1 MSLNDSF
8 QFPKLFLDDMNEN
21 LFITTNLSDSLN
33 DILSESKK
41 ESLSKPVKFVL
52 TKEESTPSNLLQKK
66 TLLKLNEQKIE
77 NNDLNGGRWS
87 KDEQRLFAEA
97 VLKFGNDWKKIQ
109 NHISSRNITQVR
121 SHAQKF
127 LMKLKENRFLQ
138 KKGMELSLSWTKVMN
153 YLRSTLSYDELKE
166 VLFSVEQTDSK
177 KPSKKKSKKVKKNG
191 KNGKN
196 EEVNES
202 SDFNSNYDT
211 NWDIDGSDF
220 YFECDRYLNEEE
232 RYKYKNIKTKIIKNE
247 EDEEVILQKLIECF
261 NSPSGEIIL
270 NTSFEEISHKDN
282 DFQYKFPDVVSI

>member
-77 NNDLNGGRWS
+77 NNNLNGGRWS
-87 KDEQRLFAEA
+87 KDEQRRFAEA

-127 LMKLKENRFLQ
+127 LMKLKENKFLQ

-153 YLRSTLSYDELKE
+153 YLRSTLRYDELKE
-166 VLFSVEQTDSK
+166 VLFSVEQPDNK

-191 KNGKN
+191 KNV
-196 EEVNES
+196 EANES
-202 SDFNSNYDT
+202 SDFNSNCDT
-211 NWDIDGSDF
+211 NWDIDDSDF
-220 YFECDRYLNEEE
+220 YFECDRYLNEEY

-261 NSPSGEIIL
+261 NPPSGEIIL
-270 NTSFEEISHKDN
+270 NTSFDEISYKDN

>member
-8 QFPKLFLDDMNEN
+8 QFPKLFLDDINEN

-77 NNDLNGGRWS
+77 NNNLNGGRWS
-87 KDEQRLFAEA
+87 KDEQRRFAEA
-97 VLKFGNDWKKIQ
+97 VLKYGNDWKKIQ

-127 LMKLKENRFLQ
+127 LMKLKENKLLQ

-177 KPSKKKSKKVKKNG
+177 KLSKKKSKKAKKNG
-191 KNGKN
+191 KNVEAN
-196 EEVNES
+196 EN
-202 SDFNSNYDT
+202 SDFNSNCDT
-211 NWDIDGSDF
+211 NWDIDDYDF
-220 YFECDRYLNEEE
+220 YFECHRYLNEED
-232 RYKYKNIKTKIIKNE
+232 RYRYTNIKTKIIKNE

-261 NSPSGEIIL
+261 NPPSGEIIL

>member
-1 MSLNDSF
+1 MSLIDSF

-66 TLLKLNEQKIE
+66 ILLKLNEQKIE
-77 NNDLNGGRWS
+77 NNNLNGGRWS
-87 KDEQRLFAEA
+87 KDEQRRFAEA

-127 LMKLKENRFLQ
+127 LMKLKENKFLQ
-138 KKGMELSLSWTKVMN
+138 KKGMELSLSWTKVIN

-166 VLFSVEQTDSK
+166 VLFSVEQPDNK

-191 KNGKN
+191 KNV
-196 EEVNES
+196 EANES
-202 SDFNSNYDT
+202 SDFNSNCDT
-211 NWDIDGSDF
+211 NWDIDDSDF
-220 YFECDRYLNEEE
+220 YFECDRYLNEED

-261 NSPSGEIIL
+261 NPPSGEIIL
-270 NTSFEEISHKDN
+270 NTSFDEISYKDN

>member
-77 NNDLNGGRWS
+77 NNNLNGGRWS
-87 KDEQRLFAEA
+87 KDEQRRFAEA

-127 LMKLKENRFLQ
+127 LMKLKENKFLQ

-166 VLFSVEQTDSK
+166 VLFSVEQPDNK

-191 KNGKN
+191 KNV
-196 EEVNES
+196 EANES
-202 SDFNSNYDT
+202 SDFNSNCDT
-211 NWDIDGSDF
+211 NWDIDDSDF
-220 YFECDRYLNEEE
+220 YFECDRYLNEED

-261 NSPSGEIIL
+261 NPPSGEIIL
-270 NTSFEEISHKDN
+270 NTSFDEISYKDN

>member
-21 LFITTNLSDSLN
+21 LFITTNLSDSLD

-41 ESLSKPVKFVL
+41 ESLSKPVKFIL
-52 TKEESTPSNLLQKK
+52 TKEEPTPSTLLQKK

-77 NNDLNGGRWS
+77 KNDLNGGRWS
-87 KDEQRLFAEA
+87 KDEQRRFAEA

-127 LMKLKENRFLQ
+127 LMKLKENRLLQ

-177 KPSKKKSKKVKKNG
+177 KLSKKKSKKAKKNG
-191 KNGKN
+191 KNV
-196 EEVNES
+196 EVNES
-202 SDFNSNYDT
+202 SDFNSNCDT
-211 NWDIDGSDF
+211 NWDIDDSDF
-220 YFECDRYLNEEE
+220 YFECDRYLNEED

-261 NSPSGEIIL
+261 NPPSGEIIL
-270 NTSFEEISHKDN
+270 NTSFDEISYKDN
-282 DFQYKFPDVVSI
+282 DFQYKFTDVVSI

>member
-77 NNDLNGGRWS
+77 KNNLNGGRWS
-87 KDEQRLFAEA
+87 KDEQRRFAEA

-127 LMKLKENRFLQ
+127 LMKLKENKFLQ

-166 VLFSVEQTDSK
+166 VLFSVEQPDNK

-191 KNGKN
+191 KNV
-196 EEVNES
+196 EANES
-202 SDFNSNYDT
+202 SDFNSNCDT
-211 NWDIDGSDF
+211 NWDIDDSDF
-220 YFECDRYLNEEE
+220 YFECDRYLNEED

-261 NSPSGEIIL
+261 NPPSGEIIL
-270 NTSFEEISHKDN
+270 NTSFDEISYKDN

>member
-21 LFITTNLSDSLN
+21 LFVTTNLSDSLN
-33 DILSESKK
+33 DLLSESKK
-41 ESLSKPVKFVL
+41 ESLSKPVKFIL
-52 TKEESTPSNLLQKK
+52 TKEEPTPSTLLQKK

-87 KDEQRLFAEA
+87 KDEQRRFAEA

-127 LMKLKENRFLQ
+127 LMKLKENRLLQ

-166 VLFSVEQTDSK
+166 VLFSVEQTDNK
-177 KPSKKKSKKVKKNG
+177 KLSKKKSKKVKKNG
-191 KNGKN
+191 KNV
-196 EEVNES
+196 EANES
-202 SDFNSNYDT
+202 SDFNSNCDT
-211 NWDIDGSDF
+211 NWDIDDSDF
-220 YFECDRYLNEEE
+220 YFESNRYLNEED
-232 RYKYKNIKTKIIKNE
+232 RYRYKNIKTKIIKNE
-247 EDEEVILQKLIECF
+247 EDEEVILQKLNECF
-261 NSPSGEIIL
+261 NPPSGEIIL
-270 NTSFEEISHKDN
+270 NTSFEEISYKDN
-282 DFQYKFPDVVSI
+282 NFQYKFPDVVSI

>member
-41 ESLSKPVKFVL
+41 ESLSKPVKFFL
-52 TKEESTPSNLLQKK
+52 IKEESTPSNLLQKK

-77 NNDLNGGRWS
+77 NNNLNGGRWS
-87 KDEQRLFAEA
+87 KDEQRRFAEA

-121 SHAQKF
+121 AHAQKF
-127 LMKLKENRFLQ
+127 LMKLKENKFLQ

-153 YLRSTLSYDELKE
+153 CLRSTLSYDELKE
-166 VLFSVEQTDSK
+166 VLFSVEQPDNK

-191 KNGKN
+191 KNV
-196 EEVNES
+196 EANES
-202 SDFNSNYDT
+202 SDFNSNCDT
-211 NWDIDGSDF
+211 NWDIDDSDF
-220 YFECDRYLNEEE
+220 YFECDRYLNEED

-261 NSPSGEIIL
+261 NPPSGEIIL
-270 NTSFEEISHKDN
+270 NTSFDEISYKDN

>member
-1 MSLNDSF
+1 MSLIDSF
-8 QFPKLFLDDMNEN
+8 QFPKLFLDDINEN

-41 ESLSKPVKFVL
+41 ESVSKPVKFVL
-52 TKEESTPSNLLQKK
+52 TKEESAPSNLLQKK

-87 KDEQRLFAEA
+87 KDEQRRFAEA

-127 LMKLKENRFLQ
+127 LMKLKENKFLQ

-177 KPSKKKSKKVKKNG
+177 KPSKKKSKKAKKNE
-191 KNGKN
+191 KNV
-196 EEVNES
+196 EANES
-202 SDFNSNYDT
+202 SDFNSNCDT
-211 NWDIDGSDF
+211 NWDIDDSDF
-220 YFECDRYLNEEE
+220 YFECDRYLNEED

-261 NSPSGEIIL
+261 NPPSGEIIL

-282 DFQYKFPDVVSI
+282 DFQYKFPEVVSI

>member
-77 NNDLNGGRWS
+77 KNNLNGGRWS
-87 KDEQRLFAEA
+87 KDEQRRFAEA

-127 LMKLKENRFLQ
+127 LMKLKENKFLQ

-166 VLFSVEQTDSK
+166 VLFSVEQPDNK

-191 KNGKN
+191 KNV
-196 EEVNES
+196 EANES
-202 SDFNSNYDT
+202 SDFNSNCDT
-211 NWDIDGSDF
+211 NWDIDDSDF
-220 YFECDRYLNEEE
+220 YFECDRYLNEED

-261 NSPSGEIIL
+261 NPPSGEIIL
-270 NTSFEEISHKDN
+270 NTSFEEISYKDN
-282 DFQYKFPDVVSI
+282 NFQYKFPDVVSI

>member
-1 MSLNDSF
+1 
-8 QFPKLFLDDMNEN
+8 
-21 LFITTNLSDSLN
+21 
-33 DILSESKK
+33 
-41 ESLSKPVKFVL
+41 LSKPVKFVL

-87 KDEQRLFAEA
+87 KDEQRRFAEA

-127 LMKLKENRFLQ
+127 LMKLKENKFLQ

-166 VLFSVEQTDSK
+166 VLFSVEQPDNK

-191 KNGKN
+191 KNV
-196 EEVNES
+196 EANES
-202 SDFNSNYDT
+202 SDFNSNCDT
-211 NWDIDGSDF
+211 NWDIDDSDF
-220 YFECDRYLNEEE
+220 YFECDRYLNEED

-261 NSPSGEIIL
+261 NPPSGEIIL
-270 NTSFEEISHKDN
+270 NTSFEEISYKDN
-282 DFQYKFPDVVSI
+282 NFQYKFPDVVSI

>member
-66 TLLKLNEQKIE
+66 TLLKLNEQKFE
-77 NNDLNGGRWS
+77 NNNLNGGRWS
-87 KDEQRLFAEA
+87 KDEQRRFAEA

-127 LMKLKENRFLQ
+127 LMKLKENKFLQ

-166 VLFSVEQTDSK
+166 VLFSVEQPDNK

-191 KNGKN
+191 KNV
-196 EEVNES
+196 EANES
-202 SDFNSNYDT
+202 SDFNSNCDT
-211 NWDIDGSDF
+211 NWDIDDSDF
-220 YFECDRYLNEEE
+220 YFECDRYLNEED

-261 NSPSGEIIL
+261 NPPSGEIIL
-270 NTSFEEISHKDN
+270 NTSFDEISYKDN

>member
-8 QFPKLFLDDMNEN
+8 QFPKLFLDEDINDN

-77 NNDLNGGRWS
+77 NNNLNGGRWS
-87 KDEQRLFAEA
+87 KDEQRRFAEA

-127 LMKLKENRFLQ
+127 LMKLKENKLLQ

-177 KPSKKKSKKVKKNG
+177 KLSKKKSKKAKKNG
-191 KNGKN
+191 KNV
-196 EEVNES
+196 EANES
-202 SDFNSNYDT
+202 SDFNSNCDT
-211 NWDIDGSDF
+211 NWDIDDSDF
-220 YFECDRYLNEEE
+220 YFECDRYLNEED

-261 NSPSGEIIL
+261 NPPSGEIIL

>member
-77 NNDLNGGRWS
+77 NNDLNGGRWT
-87 KDEQRLFAEA
+87 KDEQRRFAEA
-97 VLKFGNDWKKIQ
+97 VLKFRNDWKKIQ
-109 NHISSRNITQVR
+109 NHIFSRNITQVR

-127 LMKLKENRFLQ
+127 LMKLKENKFLQ

-166 VLFSVEQTDSK
+166 VLFSVEQTDNK
-177 KPSKKKSKKVKKNG
+177 KLSKKKSKKVKKNG
-191 KNGKN
+191 KNV
-196 EEVNES
+196 EANES
-202 SDFNSNYDT
+202 SDFNSNCDT
-211 NWDIDGSDF
+211 NWDIDDSDF
-220 YFECDRYLNEEE
+220 YFECDRYLNEED

-261 NSPSGEIIL
+261 NPPSGEIIL
-270 NTSFEEISHKDN
+270 NTSFDEISYKDN

>member
-1 MSLNDSF
+1 MSLIDSF
-8 QFPKLFLDDMNEN
+8 QFPKLFLDDINEN

-41 ESLSKPVKFVL
+41 ESVSKPVKFVL
-52 TKEESTPSNLLQKK
+52 TKEESAPSNLLQKK

-87 KDEQRLFAEA
+87 KDEQRRFAEA

-127 LMKLKENRFLQ
+127 LMKLKENKFLQ

-177 KPSKKKSKKVKKNG
+177 KPSKKKSKKAKKNE
-191 KNGKN
+191 KNV
-196 EEVNES
+196 EANES
-202 SDFNSNYDT
+202 SDFNSNCDT
-211 NWDIDGSDF
+211 NWDIDDSDF
-220 YFECDRYLNEEE
+220 YFECDRYLNEED

-247 EDEEVILQKLIECF
+247 EDEEVILQKLFECF
-261 NSPSGEIIL
+261 NPPSGEIIL

-282 DFQYKFPDVVSI
+282 DFQYKFPEVVSI

>member
-77 NNDLNGGRWS
+77 KNNLNGGRWS
-87 KDEQRLFAEA
+87 KDEQRRFAEA

-127 LMKLKENRFLQ
+127 LMKFKENKFLQ

-166 VLFSVEQTDSK
+166 VLFSVEQTDNK
-177 KPSKKKSKKVKKNG
+177 KLSKKKSKKVKKNG
-191 KNGKN
+191 KNV
-196 EEVNES
+196 EANES
-202 SDFNSNYDT
+202 SDFNSNCDT
-211 NWDIDGSDF
+211 NWDIDDSDF
-220 YFECDRYLNEEE
+220 YFECDRYLNEED

-261 NSPSGEIIL
+261 NPPSGEIIL
-270 NTSFEEISHKDN
+270 NTSFDEKSYKDN

>member
-1 MSLNDSF
+1 
-8 QFPKLFLDDMNEN
+8 MNEN

-77 NNDLNGGRWS
+77 NNNLNGGRWS

-127 LMKLKENRFLQ
+127 LMKLKENKFLQ

-166 VLFSVEQTDSK
+166 VLFSVEQPDNK

-191 KNGKN
+191 KNV
-196 EEVNES
+196 EANES
-202 SDFNSNYDT
+202 SDFNSNCDT
-211 NWDIDGSDF
+211 NWDIDDSDF
-220 YFECDRYLNEEE
+220 YFECDRYLNEED

-261 NSPSGEIIL
+261 NPPSGEIIL

>member
-33 DILSESKK
+33 DILSETKK

-87 KDEQRLFAEA
+87 KDEQRRFAEA

-127 LMKLKENRFLQ
+127 LMKLKENKFLQ

-166 VLFSVEQTDSK
+166 VLFSVEQPDNK

-191 KNGKN
+191 KNV
-196 EEVNES
+196 EANES
-202 SDFNSNYDT
+202 SDFNSNCDT
-211 NWDIDGSDF
+211 NWDIDDSDF
-220 YFECDRYLNEEE
+220 YFECDRYLNEED

-261 NSPSGEIIL
+261 NPPSGEIIL
-270 NTSFEEISHKDN
+270 NTSFDEISYKDN

>member
-8 QFPKLFLDDMNEN
+8 QFSKLFLDDMNEN

-77 NNDLNGGRWS
+77 NNNLNGGRWS
-87 KDEQRLFAEA
+87 KDEQRRFAEA

-127 LMKLKENRFLQ
+127 LMKLKENKFLQ

-166 VLFSVEQTDSK
+166 VLFSVEQPDNK

-191 KNGKN
+191 KNV
-196 EEVNES
+196 EANES
-202 SDFNSNYDT
+202 SDFNSNCDT
-211 NWDIDGSDF
+211 NWDIDDSDF
-220 YFECDRYLNEEE
+220 YFECDRYLNEED

-261 NSPSGEIIL
+261 NPPSGEIIL
-270 NTSFEEISHKDN
+270 NTSFEEISYKDN

>member
-1 MSLNDSF
+1 MSLIDSF
-8 QFPKLFLDDMNEN
+8 QFPKLFLDDINEN
-21 LFITTNLSDSLN
+21 LFMTTNLSDSLN

-41 ESLSKPVKFVL
+41 ESVSKPVKFVL

-77 NNDLNGGRWS
+77 NNNLNGGRWS
-87 KDEQRLFAEA
+87 KDEQRRFAEA

-127 LMKLKENRFLQ
+127 LMKLKENKFLQ

-177 KPSKKKSKKVKKNG
+177 KPSKKKSKKAKKNE
-191 KNGKN
+191 KNV
-196 EEVNES
+196 EANES
-202 SDFNSNYDT
+202 SDFNSNCDT
-211 NWDIDGSDF
+211 NWDIDDSDF
-220 YFECDRYLNEEE
+220 YFECDRYLNEED

-261 NSPSGEIIL
+261 NNSYGE
-270 NTSFEEISHKDN
+270 NTQNSSFEENSIKEDENDN
-282 DFQYKFPDVVSI
+282 RFNFLNEIQNK

>member
-1 MSLNDSF
+1 MSLIDSF
-8 QFPKLFLDDMNEN
+8 QFPKLFLDDINEN
-21 LFITTNLSDSLN
+21 LFMTTNLSDSLN

-52 TKEESTPSNLLQKK
+52 TKEESTPSDLLQKK

-77 NNDLNGGRWS
+77 NNDLNRGRWS
-87 KDEQRLFAEA
+87 KDEQRRFAEA

-127 LMKLKENRFLQ
+127 LMKLKENKFLP
-138 KKGMELSLSWTKVMN
+138 KKGIELSLSWSKVMN

-177 KPSKKKSKKVKKNG
+177 KPSKKKSKKVKKNE
-191 KNGKN
+191 KNV
-196 EEVNES
+196 EANES
-202 SDFNSNYDT
+202 SDFNSNCDT
-211 NWDIDGSDF
+211 NWDIDDSDF
-220 YFECDRYLNEEE
+220 YFECDRYLNEED
-232 RYKYKNIKTKIIKNE
+232 RYKYINNKTKIIKNE

-261 NSPSGEIIL
+261 NPPSGEIIL

-282 DFQYKFPDVVSI
+282 DFQYKFPEVESI

>member
-77 NNDLNGGRWS
+77 KNNLNGGRWS
-87 KDEQRLFAEA
+87 KDEQRRFAEA

-127 LMKLKENRFLQ
+127 LMKFKENKFLQ

-166 VLFSVEQTDSK
+166 VLFSVEQPDNK

-191 KNGKN
+191 KNV
-196 EEVNES
+196 EANES
-202 SDFNSNYDT
+202 SDFNSNCDT
-211 NWDIDGSDF
+211 NWDIDDSDF
-220 YFECDRYLNEEE
+220 YFECDRYLNEED

-261 NSPSGEIIL
+261 NPPSGEIIL
-270 NTSFEEISHKDN
+270 NTSFEEISYKDN
-282 DFQYKFPDVVSI
+282 NFQYKFPDVVSI

>member
-8 QFPKLFLDDMNEN
+8 QFPKLFLDDINEN

-41 ESLSKPVKFVL
+41 ESLSKPVKFIL
-52 TKEESTPSNLLQKK
+52 TKEEPTPSTLLQKK

-77 NNDLNGGRWS
+77 KNDLNGGRWS
-87 KDEQRLFAEA
+87 KDEQRRFAEA

-127 LMKLKENRFLQ
+127 LMKLKENRLLQ

-177 KPSKKKSKKVKKNG
+177 KLSKKKSKKAKKNG
-191 KNGKN
+191 KNV
-196 EEVNES
+196 EVNES
-202 SDFNSNYDT
+202 SDFNSNCDT
-211 NWDIDGSDF
+211 NWDIDDSDF
-220 YFECDRYLNEEE
+220 YFESNRYLNEED
-232 RYKYKNIKTKIIKNE
+232 RYRYKNIKTKIIKNE

-261 NSPSGEIIL
+261 NPPSGEIIL
-270 NTSFEEISHKDN
+270 NTSFDEISYKDN

>member
-8 QFPKLFLDDMNEN
+8 QFPKFFLDDMNEN

-77 NNDLNGGRWS
+77 NNNLNGGRWS
-87 KDEQRLFAEA
+87 NDEQRRFAEA
-97 VLKFGNDWKKIQ
+97 VLMFGNDWKKIQ

-127 LMKLKENRFLQ
+127 LMKLKENRLLQ

-166 VLFSVEQTDSK
+166 VLFSVEQIDSK
-177 KPSKKKSKKVKKNG
+177 KLSKKKSRKAKKNG
-191 KNGKN
+191 KNV
-196 EEVNES
+196 EVNES
-202 SDFNSNYDT
+202 SDFNSNCDT
-211 NWDIDGSDF
+211 NWDIDDSDF
-220 YFECDRYLNEEE
+220 YFESNRYLNEED
-232 RYKYKNIKTKIIKNE
+232 RYRYKNIKTKIIKNE

-261 NSPSGEIIL
+261 NPPSGEIIL

>member
-1 MSLNDSF
+1 MSLIDSF
-8 QFPKLFLDDMNEN
+8 HFPNLFLDDINEN

-41 ESLSKPVKFVL
+41 ESVSKPVKFVL
-52 TKEESTPSNLLQKK
+52 TKEESAPSNLLQKK

-87 KDEQRLFAEA
+87 KDEQRRFAEA

-127 LMKLKENRFLQ
+127 LMKLKENKFLQ

-177 KPSKKKSKKVKKNG
+177 KPSKKKSKKAKKNE
-191 KNGKN
+191 KNV
-196 EEVNES
+196 EANES
-202 SDFNSNYDT
+202 SDFNSNCDT
-211 NWDIDGSDF
+211 NWDIDDSDF
-220 YFECDRYLNEEE
+220 YFECDRYLNEED

-261 NSPSGEIIL
+261 NPPSGEIIL

-282 DFQYKFPDVVSI
+282 DFQYKFPEVVSI

>member
-1 MSLNDSF
+1 MSLIESENL
-8 QFPKLFLDDMNEN
+8 PTLFLSHNITDN
-21 LFITTNLSDSLN
+21 LFLPTNLSDSLN

-41 ESLSKPVKFVL
+41 ETPLKPIKFIL
-52 TKEESTPSNLLQKK
+52 TKEESPSVNLLQKK
-66 TLLKLNEQKIE
+66 TLLKLNDTKKELS
-77 NNDLNGGRWS
+77 NSNGGRWN
-87 KDEQRLFAEA
+87 KDEQKRFAEA
-97 VLKFGNDWKKIQ
+97 VLKYGNDWKKIQ

-127 LMKLKENRFLQ
+127 LMKLKENKFLQ

-177 KPSKKKSKKVKKNG
+177 KPSKKKSKKVKKNE
-191 KNGKN
+191 KNV
-196 EEVNES
+196 EANES
-202 SDFNSNYDT
+202 SDFNSNCDT
-211 NWDIDGSDF
+211 NWDIDDSDF
-220 YFECDRYLNEEE
+220 YFECDRYLNEED

-261 NSPSGEIIL
+261 NPPSGEIIL

-282 DFQYKFPDVVSI
+282 DFQYKFPEVVSI

>member
-77 NNDLNGGRWS
+77 NNNLNGGRWS

-127 LMKLKENRFLQ
+127 LMKLKENKFLQ

-153 YLRSTLSYDELKE
+153 YLRSTLRYDELKE
-166 VLFSVEQTDSK
+166 VLFSVEQPDNK

-191 KNGKN
+191 KNV
-196 EEVNES
+196 EANES
-202 SDFNSNYDT
+202 SDFNSNCDT
-211 NWDIDGSDF
+211 NWDIDDSDF
-220 YFECDRYLNEEE
+220 YFECDRYLNEED

-261 NSPSGEIIL
+261 NPPSGEIIL
-270 NTSFEEISHKDN
+270 NTSFDEISYKDN

>member
-77 NNDLNGGRWS
+77 NNNLNGGRWS
-87 KDEQRLFAEA
+87 KDEQRRFAEA

-127 LMKLKENRFLQ
+127 LMKLKENKFLQ

-166 VLFSVEQTDSK
+166 VLFSVEQPDNK

-191 KNGKN
+191 KNV
-196 EEVNES
+196 EANES
-202 SDFNSNYDT
+202 SDFNSNCDT
-211 NWDIDGSDF
+211 NWDIDDSDF
-220 YFECDRYLNEEE
+220 YFECDRYLNEED

-247 EDEEVILQKLIECF
+247 EEEEVILQKLIECF
-261 NSPSGEIIL
+261 NPPSGEIIL
-270 NTSFEEISHKDN
+270 NTSFDEISYKDN

>member
-8 QFPKLFLDDMNEN
+8 QFPKLFLDDINEN

-33 DILSESKK
+33 DILSETKK

-52 TKEESTPSNLLQKK
+52 TKEEPTPSNLLQKK

-77 NNDLNGGRWS
+77 NNNLNGGRWS
-87 KDEQRLFAEA
+87 KDEQRRFAEA

-127 LMKLKENRFLQ
+127 LMKLKENRLLQ

-177 KPSKKKSKKVKKNG
+177 KLSKKKSKKAKKNG
-191 KNGKN
+191 KNVELN
-196 EEVNES
+196 EN
-202 SDFNSNYDT
+202 SDFNSNCDT
-211 NWDIDGSDF
+211 NWDIDDYDF
-220 YFECDRYLNEEE
+220 YFECKRYLNEED
-232 RYKYKNIKTKIIKNE
+232 RYRYTNIKTKIIKNE

-261 NSPSGEIIL
+261 NPPSGEIIL

>member
-8 QFPKLFLDDMNEN
+8 QFPKLFLDEDINEN

-77 NNDLNGGRWS
+77 KNDLNGGRWS
-87 KDEQRLFAEA
+87 KDEQRRFAEA

-127 LMKLKENRFLQ
+127 LMKLKENRLLQ

-177 KPSKKKSKKVKKNG
+177 KLSKKKSKKAKKNG
-191 KNGKN
+191 KNV
-196 EEVNES
+196 EVNES
-202 SDFNSNYDT
+202 SDFNSNCDT
-211 NWDIDGSDF
+211 NWDIDDSDF
-220 YFECDRYLNEEE
+220 YFESNRYLNEED
-232 RYKYKNIKTKIIKNE
+232 RYRYKNIKTKIIKNE

-261 NSPSGEIIL
+261 NPPSGEIIL

-282 DFQYKFPDVVSI
+282 DFQYKFPDIVSI